1 MDARTLT
8 LIDDGRVVETT
19 ANFDDAGI
27 RLAPADLMAALGWTL
42 KDEGLCKDDAC
53 IPVCDRGDRVN
64 TAGVD
69 LQAFADLLGR
79 PLAIEAEAG
88 LAVLGA
94 SADARGAQLASQV
107 APDFTLPD
115 LEGKLH
121 SLWEHRGKKV
131 LLVVYASW

>member
-1 MDARTLT
+1 MTRALT

-19 ANFDDAGI
+19 ARFDDAGI
-27 RLAPADLMAALGWTL
+27 QLAAADLMAAFGWTL
-42 KDEGLCKDDAC
+42 KDEGLCKDDVC
-53 IPVCDRGDRVN
+53 VPVRDRSDRVN
-64 TAGVD
+64 AAGVD

>member
-27 RLAPADLMAALGWTL
+27 QLAPAELTAALGWTL
-42 KDEGLCKDDAC
+42 KEEGLCKDDVC
-53 IPVCDRGDRVN
+53 VPVRDRGDRVN
-64 TAGVD
+64 AAGVD

-107 APDFTLPD
+107 APDFALPD
-115 LEGKLH
+115 LEGKMH
-121 SLWEHRGKKV
+121 TLWEHRGKKV
-131 LLVVYASW
+131 LLVAYASW

>member
-19 ANFDDAGI
+19 ANFDDARI
-27 RLAPADLMAALGWTL
+27 QLAPAELTTALGWTL
-42 KDEGLCKDDAC
+42 KDEGLCKDDVC
-53 IPVCDRGDRVN
+53 VPVRDRGDRVN

>member
-1 MDARTLT
+1 MDTRTLT
-8 LIDDGRVVETT
+8 LIDDGRVVEAT

-27 RLAPADLMAALGWTL
+27 QLAPAELTTALGWTL
-42 KDEGLCKDDAC
+42 KDEGLCKDDVC
-53 IPVCDRGDRVN
+53 VPVRDRGDRVN